1 MTEHHDG
8 QFGHSYADQSV
19 SASARNFGLL
29 ARNTG
34 ARIGRLTR
42 RCNGRAA
49 ICFFRCPSYR
59 RAPLSD
65 DVNRTEVAMKN
76 TEKIARLE
84 AFKDLLISWA
94 QPDSPAAL
102 RSQINQEKTWV
113 RQEVIE
119 AGCFKTMTISPPPAV
134 VGLVIQQ
141 LDPFDMMFDPP
152 WEVDLLTIVVDMVD
166 ATIGVLRAP
175 ADTSGKR
182 DSLPTVRTEI
192 VENYAFVAMPMDASD
207 ASLVD
212 VLDAIKEASRRCGV
226 QAERVDD
233 PQTNERITDR
243 VLESI
248 RRAEFV
254 IADLTSSKPN
264 VYYEAGYAHALG
276 KTPIYIA
283 RAETKLEF
291 DVKDYPVIFFANLKD
306 MKDALET
313 RLRALAA
320 TRAG

>member
-1 MTEHHDG
+1 
-8 QFGHSYADQSV
+8 
-19 SASARNFGLL
+19 
-29 ARNTG
+29 
-34 ARIGRLTR
+34 
-42 RCNGRAA
+42 
-49 ICFFRCPSYR
+49 
-59 RAPLSD
+59 
-65 DVNRTEVAMKN
+65 MKN